1 MQIVYLLKE
10 NEPKEKVAKICN
22 VKTETLQFNNE
33 NKIIGYNYEI
43 VKDSDEDFQII
54 NNYFV
59 PKIYEIKEDDS
70 LESLQAL
77 GYEIIPNEKVNAN
90 DIVLLNKISGKRH
103 VVKPLEKLNDIAN
116 MYYTSV
122 NKIIKR
128 NNLNSDKLFIGQI
141 LYI

>member
-22 VKTETLQFNNE
+22 VKTESLKFNNE
-33 NKIIGYNYEI
+33 NKILGYNYAI
-43 VKDSDEDFQII
+43 VKDGDEDFQII

-77 GYEIIPNEKVNAN
+77 GYEIVPNEKVNAN
-90 DIVLLNKISGKRH
+90 DIVLLNKISGKRQ
-103 VVKPLEKLNDIAN
+103 VVKPLEKINDRAN

-122 NKIIKR
+122 NEIIKQ
-128 NNLNSDKLFIGQI
+128 NNLKSDKLFIGQI
-141 LYI
+141 IYL

>member
-22 VKTETLQFNNE
+22 VKPETLKFNNE
-33 NKIIGYNYEI
+33 NKILGYNYVI
-43 VKDSDEDFQII
+43 VKDGDEDFQII

-77 GYEIIPNEKVNAN
+77 GYEIVPNEKVNAN

-103 VVKPLEKLNDIAN
+103 IVKPLEKLNDIAN

-122 NKIIKR
+122 NEIIKR
-128 NNLNSDKLFIGQI
+128 NNLKSDKLFIGQI